1 MTARQRLPDRRLAE
15 TLALEFASLRYTIT
29 IGRFPDGRLGEI
41 FIANHKRGNAV
52 DVAVR
57 DAGILISLLLQH
69 GCAAETIAGAISRNS
84 DGTATGVIGAV
95 LDLVA
100 GERRQ

>member
-1 MTARQRLPDRRLAE
+1 MTRCRLPNRRAVE
-15 TLALEFASLRYTIT
+15 TFDLTFAQMKFTVA
-29 IGRFPDGRLGEI
+29 IGRFDDGRLGEI

-57 DAGILISLLLQH
+57 DAGILISLLLQY
-69 GCAAETIAGAISRNS
+69 GCTAETISHAVSRNS
-84 DGTATGVIGAV
+84 DGSSSGVIGAV

-100 GERRQ
+100 RRS